1 MVKSY
6 NKCYISVFFLFFIL
20 VKPYSISPICLQSIM
35 KKALFILITCLMT
48 LSLEKEIIGL
58 EKSVEKVL
66 KFGSKNLREPCV
78 MQWERHAKRPCVLFI
93 QAKILEVLFRNEMN
107 WTISV
112 WADFNIS
119 VNFYPLVLFIS
130 IFSPSTAASYL
141 TSTIWKTPGNL
152 CANPPPPIFIPN

>member
-1 MVKSY
+1 M
-6 NKCYISVFFLFFIL
+6 CFFLFFVL
-20 VKPYSISPICLQSIM
+20 LKPYSISPICLQCIM
-35 KKALFILITCLMT
+35 KKALFILITYLMT

-93 QAKILEVLFRNEMN
+93 QAKILEVLFRNQMK

-119 VNFYPLVLFIS
+119 VNFFH
-130 IFSPSTAASYL
+130 FFPSTAASYL

>member
-1 MVKSY
+1 MLKSY
-6 NKCYISVFFLFFIL
+6 NKCYMCFFLFFVL
-20 VKPYSISPICLQSIM
+20 LKPYSISPICLQCIM
-35 KKALFILITCLMT
+35 KKALFILITYLMT

-93 QAKILEVLFRNEMN
+93 QAKILEVLFRNQMK

-119 VNFYPLVLFIS
+119 VNFFH
-130 IFSPSTAASYL
+130 FFPSTAASYL